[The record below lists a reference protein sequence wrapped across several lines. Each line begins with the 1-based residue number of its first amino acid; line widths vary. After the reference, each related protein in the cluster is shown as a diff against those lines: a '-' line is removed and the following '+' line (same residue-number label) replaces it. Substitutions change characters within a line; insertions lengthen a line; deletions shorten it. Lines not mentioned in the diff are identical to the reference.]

1 MTDNNAVDIA
11 IMGREFRVTCPDE
24 EREELLQ
31 AVAYLDKKMCEIREN
46 GKVVGSER
54 IAIMA
59 GLNIAH
65 ELLAVKVK
73 GDCDMGEFKR
83 KIDRM
88 QMLLDTATP

>member
-1 MTDNNAVDIA
+1 
-11 IMGREFRVTCPDE
+11 
-24 EREELLQ
+24 
-31 AVAYLDKKMCEIREN
+31 
-46 GKVVGSER
+46 
-54 IAIMA
+54 MA

>member
-1 MTDNNAVDIA
+1 MADNNAVDVA